1 MPQFLSCGR
10 GTFMTINIH
19 LHKTHREHAGGR
31 EIVPVAGHTVG
42 ACIDDLVR
50 QYPGLRER
58 LFETGGKLRH
68 FIEIYLNNESAY
80 PDELKRATREGD
92 EIHIV
97 ILLAGG

>member
-1 MPQFLSCGR
+1 MSVN
-10 GTFMTINIH
+10 IN
-19 LHKTHREHAGGR
+19 LHKTHREFAGGR
-31 EIVPVAGHTVG
+31 DCVPVAGTTVG
-42 ACIDDLVR
+42 ACIDDLTR

-58 LFETGGKLRH
+58 LFEKKGQLRN

-80 PDELKRATREGD
+80 PDELKRTTQDGD

>member
-1 MPQFLSCGR
+1 MA
-10 GTFMTINIH
+10 ININ
-19 LHKTHREHAGGR
+19 LHKTHREYAGGR
-31 EIVPVAGHTVG
+31 EAVDVNGTTVG
-42 ACIDDLVR
+42 ACIDDLVQ

-58 LFETGGKLRH
+58 LFDKKGQLRN

-80 PDELKRATREGD
+80 PDELKKLTQDGD

>member
-1 MPQFLSCGR
+1 MSV
-10 GTFMTINIH
+10 TIN
-19 LHKTHREHAGGR
+19 LHKTHREFAAGR
-31 EIVPVAGHTVG
+31 ECVPVAGTTVG
-42 ACIDDLVR
+42 ACIDDLTR

-58 LFETGGKLRH
+58 LFDKKGKLRN

-80 PDELKRATREGD
+80 PDEMKRATQDGD

>member
-1 MPQFLSCGR
+1 MAIH
-10 GTFMTINIH
+10 IN
-19 LHKTHREHAGGR
+19 LHKTHREFVGGR
-31 EIVPVAGHTVG
+31 EVVAVNGTSVG

-58 LFETGGKLRH
+58 LFDKEGKLRN

-80 PDELKRATREGD
+80 PDELQKATQDGD

>member
-1 MPQFLSCGR
+1 MA
-10 GTFMTINIH
+10 ININ
-19 LHKTHREHAGGR
+19 LHKTHRAHADGR
-31 EIVPVAGHTVG
+31 EVVAVSGITIG
-42 ACIDDLVR
+42 ACIDDLIR

-58 LFETGGKLRH
+58 LFDKKGKLRN

-80 PDELKRATREGD
+80 PDELKRTTRGGD

>member
-1 MPQFLSCGR
+1 MA
-10 GTFMTINIH
+10 ININ

-31 EIVPVAGHTVG
+31 ETVAVNGTTVG

-58 LFETGGKLRH
+58 LFDTKGKLRH

-80 PDELKRATREGD
+80 PDEMKKVTQDGD